1 MDPALD
7 NLPIIPHENVGDVDC
22 CGCLMVRPC
31 EGQADIVCNEC
42 GGLIQT
48 VPIGDVEAVMLELA
62 KTDRVC
68 SVQCT
73 HCGAL
78 NIFPGMSAI
87 MAFICHECGEGVEV
101 PRSVQ

>member
-1 MDPALD
+1 MKMSPTWTAA
-7 NLPIIPHENVGDVDC
+7 
-22 CGCLMVRPC
+22 GCLVVRTR
-31 EGQADIVCNEC
+31 EDQAQIVCNEC

-48 VPIGDVEAVMLELA
+48 VPIGDVEAAMLELA
-62 KTDRVC
+62 QTETVC
-68 SVQCT
+68 SAGCT